1 MWLSKPKYVLQMHT
15 GPDVG
20 GEHGPYRQSER
31 KEIYQEHVDRC
42 GLCPQDFFFFHLLA
56 AKRLV
61 VACASGKASLGCC
74 CYSERG

>member
-1 MWLSKPKYVLQMHT
+1 MSTQSLGHRPRCNCI

-42 GLCPQDFFFFHLLA
+42 GFH
-56 AKRLV
+56 
-61 VACASGKASLGCC
+61 SHGCL
-74 CYSERG
+74 SSQGEGS